1 MNTRDIRLR
10 ENLQKERL
18 ALVEKLMKLQASP

>member
-18 ALVEKLMKLQASP
+18 ALVEKLMKLQVA